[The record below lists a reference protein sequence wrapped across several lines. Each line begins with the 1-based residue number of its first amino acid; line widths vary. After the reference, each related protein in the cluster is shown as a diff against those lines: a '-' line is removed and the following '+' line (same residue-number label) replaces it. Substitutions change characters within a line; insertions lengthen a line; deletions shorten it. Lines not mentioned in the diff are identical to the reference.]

1 VGLQAAGLGMMGVDA
16 QTGSVEARGGLVG
29 KGGVA
34 VAGVATIAVPLLE
47 SSRLLTG
54 SATE

>member
-29 KGGVA
+29 KGGFA
-34 VAGVATIAVPLLE
+34 IAGVATIAVPVLE